1 MTNNNIDINA
11 TLNELAEYQR
21 MADEL
26 KVEIDRLTAETKQY
40 MTDNN
45 LTEVFNEDMTVG
57 ARYTEVIS
65 NRFDTTNF
73 KRQFAEMYQMF
84 LKRST
89 SMRFSLSK

>member
-73 KRQFAEMYQMF
+73 KKQFAEMYQMF